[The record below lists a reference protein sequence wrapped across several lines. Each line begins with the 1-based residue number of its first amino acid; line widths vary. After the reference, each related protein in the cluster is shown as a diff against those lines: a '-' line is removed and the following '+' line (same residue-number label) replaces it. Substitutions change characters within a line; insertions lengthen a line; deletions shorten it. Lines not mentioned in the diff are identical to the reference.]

1 MIGGHAA
8 GVAASMAARGNR
20 TVQNVHRG
28 QLQQTLR
35 RQRQVIDFIP
45 GQPEKWS
52 DPKGGTG
59 GPPEF

>member
-8 GVAASMAARGNR
+8 GVAAAMAAASGKA
-20 TVQNVHRG
+20 VQGIDVGH
-28 QLQQTLR
+28 LQARLR
-35 RQRQVIDFIP
+35 REHQVIDFVK